1 MAQRGWRTQGC
12 GDDGHQLSMNFARTN
27 PLGDDTHEALQTG
40 IPLQSGPAAERHAD
54 VWHTSPLASDLG
66 AHVLRA
72 GQLDDDTPSPGPV
85 AAVADAAAVG
95 VVNLPPGHACRR
107 VREELRPRVSPIPKS
122 APAAAG
128 LKRRRYEAPGNG
140 FRAIDQDQRARV
152 PQEVGIG
159 RDAFDAVRRRSRD
172 RWIARL
178 RAT

>member
-1 MAQRGWRTQGC
+1 MAHRGRRTQC
-12 GDDGHQLSMNFARTN
+12 DDDGHQLSLNFARTN
-27 PLGDDTHEALQTG
+27 ALGDDTHEAPQTG

-54 VWHTSPLASDLG
+54 VWRTTPLASDLG

-85 AAVADAAAVG
+85 AAVADAAEVG
-95 VVNLPPGHACRR
+95 VVNLPPDHACRR
-107 VREELRPRVSPIPKS
+107 VREELRPRTSPIPKS
-122 APAAAG
+122 APAAVG
-128 LKRRRYEAPGNG
+128 LRRRRPEASGNG
-140 FRAIDQDQRARV
+140 FRAIDQDQGARF

-159 RDAFDAVRRRSRD
+159 RGAFDAVRRRSRD

>member
-1 MAQRGWRTQGC
+1 MAQRGWRTQC
-12 GDDGHQLSMNFARTN
+12 GDDGHQLSLNFARTN

-54 VWHTSPLASDLG
+54 VWPTSPLASDRG

-95 VVNLPPGHACRR
+95 VVNLPLGHACRR

-128 LKRRRYEAPGNG
+128 LKRGRYEAPGNG
-140 FRAIDQDQRARV
+140 FRAIDQDQRARF

-159 RDAFDAVRRRSRD
+159 RGAFDAVRRRSRD

>member
-1 MAQRGWRTQGC
+1 MAQRGWRTQC
-12 GDDGHQLSMNFARTN
+12 GDDGHQLSLNFARTN

-95 VVNLPPGHACRR
+95 VVNLPPDRACQR

-128 LKRRRYEAPGNG
+128 LKRGRYEAPGNG
-140 FRAIDQDQRARV
+140 FRAIDQDQRARF
-152 PQEVGIG
+152 PQEFGIG
-159 RDAFDAVRRRSRD
+159 WDAFDAVRRRSRD